1 MVYVHVDAFVKWGRC
16 NTILS
21 KMFRAA
27 KISTSSFE
35 LPAKTL
41 ICVELRLDL
50 ALLEDVLEGQSLR
63 CFWRNMAAF
72 QKSVT
77 VFRMSVAALGWHNCA

>member
-1 MVYVHVDAFVKWGRC
+1 MLYVHVDAFVKWGRC

-27 KISTSSFE
+27 QNFDQQLK

-50 ALLEDVLEGQSLR
+50 ALLEDVLGPVKVSLR
-63 CFWRNMAAF
+63 CFWRSMAA
-72 QKSVT
+72 
-77 VFRMSVAALGWHNCA
+77 L